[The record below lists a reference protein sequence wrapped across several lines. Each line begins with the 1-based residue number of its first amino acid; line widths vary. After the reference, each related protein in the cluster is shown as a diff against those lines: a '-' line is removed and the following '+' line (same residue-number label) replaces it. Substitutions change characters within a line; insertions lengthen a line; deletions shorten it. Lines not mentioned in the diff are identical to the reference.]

1 MMVMMMVMITMKMM
15 MMIMSSPVGKVMM
28 PVLISNFSPIK

>member
-1 MMVMMMVMITMKMM
+1 MMMVVMMMITMKKM